1 MNKRPVNIDRP
12 HGGFLH
18 SDMCLT
24 AEAVFFVFV
33 GFGNFGFDVVWLVW
47 MGAEQELLC

>member
-1 MNKRPVNIDRP
+1 MRPVNIDRP

-18 SDMCLT
+18 ADMCLT
-24 AEAVFFVFV
+24 AEGVFFVFV